1 MPTGTCKAFSR
12 MTADRRPRPYCSMEA
27 PSFTEELLGQ
37 PYFEEGVAAGFPSP
51 AEGESHSMLD
61 LNQLCVQHPA
71 TTYYV
76 KARGQSMTGA
86 GIEDGDILVVDR
98 SREPQNGD
106 IIIAAI
112 DGEFTVKRL
121 RYQGQI
127 VQLVP
132 ENPEFAPR
140 TLTEAEKSDF
150 FGVVTWVVKPIR

>member
-1 MPTGTCKAFSR
+1 MRTATCRVFWQT
-12 MTADRRPRPYCSMEA
+12 TADTHSAPMELA
-27 PSFTEELLGQ
+27 ADTEALLGQ

-51 AEGESHSMLD
+51 ADGENHSILD
-61 LNQLCVQHPA
+61 LNQLCVRRPA

-76 KARGQSMTGA
+76 KARGHSMTGA

-98 SREPQNGD
+98 SLEPQNGD
-106 IIIAAI
+106 IIIAAV

-121 RYQGQI
+121 RYLGEL

-132 ENPEFAPR
+132 ENPDYEPR
-140 TLTEAEKSDF
+140 TLTEIEKSDF